1 MYTLASCQQLTRGD
15 GGWPTAFVVV
25 DGSAEVEILF
35 FFSFFL
41 LFQHDG
47 RNLGGTCQIIGAEI
61 KIE

>member
-35 FFSFFL
+35 FLSFFL
-41 LFQHDG
+41 LFQHELRWHVPDYWC
-47 RNLGGTCQIIGAEI
+47 RDKNRMR
-61 KIE
+61 